1 LRAAAP
7 CRIATV
13 VAPAGYGKTTLL
25 AQWAERDPRPFVWV
39 SLDERAN
46 DPIVLLRY
54 VAAALGRRVELDD
67 RLVDAL
73 ESSRTS
79 IWAQT
84 APRLAAALSNAG
96 PLVLVLDD
104 FNLLRSR
111 ASLELVAAL
120 VHDEDEGSMLAVA
133 GRIPARLPLAALRA
147 QGLLF
152 ELGAEDLALSK
163 REAHLL
169 LKSTG
174 IRLSEERAAELVAQC
189 EGWAAALYLA
199 ALAIRDGSQSS
210 REVFSFRGDDRY
222 LADYFRSEYL
232 SQLRPGPLR
241 FLRRTSILEQMS
253 GPLCDAVLEDEGS
266 ARELERIE
274 RANLFL
280 VPLDNRRE
288 WYRYHHLFRE
298 LLERELHADE
308 PALVPVLHRRA
319 ADWFEANGDDEFAL
333 EHAYAAGDTDRGAA
347 ILARI
352 ALVLHTGGRTATLE
366 RWLTRFAREGLLER
380 YPAVCLQ
387 GCRVHLLRG
396 HGERARAWLA
406 IAERSRTNVRLPDGS
421 ASTAP
426 WIANVRSWL
435 CRSGAKRMLAD
446 AEAAVAEL
454 PERSSWHPSAL
465 VAQGSALALL
475 GRDADADKVLA
486 AAADAAARAGASES
500 QALALGQRV
509 MLASSREDRVAAD
522 ELAETLVAVVA
533 AAGNDGYPGRAV
545 AHVTEAHMLLRHGR
559 WNEAR
564 EALTATQEL
573 LPHLT
578 DSIPWLAVQVRI
590 ELARGLL
597 TLRDRDAAHETLNEI
612 ETILRPLPDLGVL
625 AKRAADLEAEAA
637 AVPEDHS
644 GRSSGLTS
652 AELRL
657 LPLLATHLSFREI
670 ADELH
675 VSRNTIKTQAI
686 SVYRKLGV
694 SSRSGAIEEAHR
706 LGLSERL
713 HVVISSDQ

>member
-1 LRAAAP
+1 
-7 CRIATV
+7 
-13 VAPAGYGKTTLL
+13 
-25 AQWAERDPRPFVWV
+25 
-39 SLDERAN
+39 
-46 DPIVLLRY
+46 
-54 VAAALGRRVELDD
+54 
-67 RLVDAL
+67 
-73 ESSRTS
+73 
-79 IWAQT
+79 
-84 APRLAAALSNAG
+84 
-96 PLVLVLDD
+96 
-104 FNLLRSR
+104 
-111 ASLELVAAL
+111 
-120 VHDEDEGSMLAVA
+120 
-133 GRIPARLPLAALRA
+133 
-147 QGLLF
+147 
-152 ELGAEDLALSK
+152 
-163 REAHLL
+163 
-169 LKSTG
+169 
-174 IRLSEERAAELVAQC
+174 
-189 EGWAAALYLA
+189 
-199 ALAIRDGSQSS
+199 
-210 REVFSFRGDDRY
+210 
-222 LADYFRSEYL
+222 
-232 SQLRPGPLR
+232 
-241 FLRRTSILEQMS
+241 
-253 GPLCDAVLEDEGS
+253 
-266 ARELERIE
+266 
-274 RANLFL
+274 
-280 VPLDNRRE
+280 
-288 WYRYHHLFRE
+288 
-298 LLERELHADE
+298 
-308 PALVPVLHRRA
+308 
-319 ADWFEANGDDEFAL
+319 
-333 EHAYAAGDTDRGAA
+333 
-347 ILARI
+347 
-352 ALVLHTGGRTATLE
+352 
-366 RWLTRFAREGLLER
+366 
-380 YPAVCLQ
+380 
-387 GCRVHLLRG
+387 
-396 HGERARAWLA
+396 
-406 IAERSRTNVRLPDGS
+406 
-421 ASTAP
+421 
-426 WIANVRSWL
+426 
-435 CRSGAKRMLAD
+435 MLAD

-454 PERSSWHPSAL
+454 PERSSWRPSAL

-500 QALALGQRV
+500 QALALGQRA